1 MIANKAIQKIRRGF
15 RDEVVTIVFT
25 FVTLI
30 SYFFD
35 LGRLTF
41 GLALVFATAF
51 FLTLTAAFGFGAL
64 FIFGFGSGFTF
75 SAGFDLDE
83 ISGGLT
89 PFIGLPDF
97 VGATVAIRAALL
109 DIRDAMA
116 ADGGFFKSGILTN
129 FLAAA
134 ISGLGFFFL

>member
-1 MIANKAIQKIRRGF
+1 M
-15 RDEVVTIVFT
+15 VTIVFT

-41 GLALVFATAF
+41 GLALIFVTAF
-51 FLTLTAAFGFGAL
+51 FLTLTAAFGFGFGAL
-64 FIFGFGSGFTF
+64 FIFGFGTGFAF
-75 SAGFDLDE
+75 SAGFDLDK

-109 DIRDAMA
+109 DIREAMA
-116 ADGGFFKSGILTN
+116 ADGGFFNSGILTN

-134 ISGLGFFFL
+134 ISGFGFFFL